1 MKMRIKKLFFAISMA
16 IIILASNLSCFA
28 ADAKYPVKT
37 DTIKQEINFAQ
48 SSEPQVINFKTGSDV
63 ANKLTISVVDTRFET
78 QNGKTIFTEANKNT
92 ELDKYLSFTYMSVI
106 DVIPGGE
113 LTDVQI
119 TVIPNDLPEGVY
131 YKGIKVS
138 HVTETAISSIL
149 VPVVINNQ
157 VAGKVYDTAAEI
169 DYVGIEGDYILKT
182 PFEICIGMTNT
193 GETVINSINGELYIK
208 DDAGEVKQKVPFV
221 EHFTFFP
228 GAPREVRVPVTANLE
243 DGVYTAEAVVIY
255 DSLKPEI
262 SGQGSFEVRQNLAN
276 AVGKDVKPI
285 VVKTTLPT
293 WAIAIIIA
301 VAVLMLIILLMLLLM
316 LKKKNKKNEQ

>member
-1 MKMRIKKLFFAISMA
+1 MA

-28 ADAKYPVKT
+28 ATDVKYPVKT

-48 SSEPQVINFKTGSDV
+48 SSSPQVINFKIGSDT
-63 ANKLTISVVDTRFET
+63 ADKLTISVVDTRFET
-78 QNGKTIFTEANKNT
+78 QNGKTIFTEADKNI
-92 ELDKYLSFTYMSVI
+92 ELDKYLSFTYTPMI

-119 TVIPNDLPEGVY
+119 TVTPNNLPEGVY
-131 YKGIKVS
+131 YKGIKIS
-138 HVTETAISSIL
+138 HVTETASSSIR
-149 VPVVINNQ
+149 VPVIINNQ
-157 VAGKVYDTAAEI
+157 TPGKVYDTAAEI
-169 DYVGIEGDYILKT
+169 DYVGIEGDYILNT

-193 GETVINSINGELYIK
+193 GETVINNITGELFIK
-208 DDAGEVKQKVPFV
+208 DAEGEIKQKVPFA
-221 EHFTFFP
+221 EYFTFFP
-228 GAPREVRVPVTANLE
+228 GAPREVRVPITTSLE

-262 SGQGSFEVRQNLAN
+262 SGQGSFEVRQNLTS

-301 VAVLMLIILLMLLLM
+301 VAVLMLILLLLLLLM
-316 LKKKNKKNEQ
+316 LKKKSKKNEQ